1 MMHMLQR
8 VAELP
13 QERAEQRGAVAR
25 RLLGYLRP
33 YWQRLLAILVL
44 VVIAAASQALGP
56 LLIGVAIDG
65 AIAQRD
71 GNELN
76 RLMLLLL
83 VVYVAG
89 LAAGRYQFMLM
100 GEVGQ
105 QVLAQLRSEIFA
117 ALQRMSL
124 RFFDRRP
131 AGELMS
137 RVVNDTEV
145 ITQLMGQGLV
155 QVLGSLFGLI
165 GILVAM
171 IALDWR
177 LALASFVVIPVM
189 IWMTGLFSQL
199 SRRRSDAPVRRLA
212 MCRRIFRKKL
222 QASRLRRRL
231 RALRSTS
238 SASRSATR
246 RTVMQT

>member
-13 QERAEQRGAVAR
+13 QEQAEQRGAVAR

-33 YWQRLLAILVL
+33 YWRRLLAILVL

-71 GNELN
+71 GSELN

-83 VVYVAG
+83 LVYVAG

-105 QVLAQLRSEIFA
+105 QVLAHMRSEIFA

-155 QVLGSLFGLI
+155 QGS
-165 GILVAM
+165 A
-171 IALDWR
+171 AC
-177 LALASFVVIPVM
+177 
-189 IWMTGLFSQL
+189 
-199 SRRRSDAPVRRLA
+199 SD
-212 MCRRIFRKKL
+212 
-222 QASRLRRRL
+222 
-231 RALRSTS
+231 
-238 SASRSATR
+238 
-246 RTVMQT
+246 